1 MNRCFKV
8 MLGALA
14 LTALSASLAAAAPNQ
29 PVIGT
34 YRSTDLG
41 GTLLTGRA
49 SQSWSAP
56 ANAAHGLGD
65 VYHAQSWN
73 GAALG
78 TQWDFTCG
86 TQNAPQTVFDTRVAG
101 TGAVFFS
108 NTFVGG
114 TYNFSNGPWCA
125 SANCP
130 GVSNQT
136 IEQVTVQYVGNV
148 PQASVVNI
156 NTSGHFDNSNC
167 NLTFAIAN
175 GFGQGDTDGG
185 VFPAGQYPTLLAP
198 GTCAPTRTF
207 GSWGDVITI
216 TARIDCPVA
225 TSKPTWGQLKQSYR

>member
-1 MNRCFKV
+1 MVRCFKAV
-8 MLGALA
+8 LGALA
-14 LTALSASLAAAAPNQ
+14 LTAMISSVAGAAGG

-41 GTLLTGRA
+41 GALLTGRA
-49 SQSWSAP
+49 SQSWGAA
-56 ANAAHGLGD
+56 ANALHGNGD

-86 TQNAPQTVFDTRVAG
+86 LQNAPQSVLDTRVAG
-101 TGAVFFS
+101 TGVVYFT

-114 TYNFSNGPWCA
+114 TYNFANGPWCTA
-125 SANCP
+125 ANCS
-130 GVSNQT
+130 GLTNQT
-136 IEQVTVQYVGNV
+136 LEQVQVQYVSNI
-148 PQASVVNI
+148 PMASVVNI

-185 VFPAGQYPTLLAP
+185 AFPVGQYPSLLAP
-198 GTCAPTRTF
+198 GCAPTRTF

-216 TARIDCPVA
+216 TARIDCPVPVR
-225 TSKPTWGQLKQSYR
+225 TSTWGQLKQSYR